1 MKFLTRIEAHVNNIA
16 LSHTI
21 FDLPFA
27 LIGAL
32 LASGG
37 KVSALTIFLIIV
49 AVTSA
54 RAAALAINNLA
65 DLKYDKLQPRMRYRA
80 MVRGEISKT
89 EALVFILACVLVMVV
104 TVAQLPPICL
114 KLLPVAALPFVVY
127 PFTKRFTGWCHVVLG
142 VAIAMAPAGG
152 WVAAGGEIFAPAMI
166 FLCLAVTLWMAGFD
180 AMYGAQDEKFDRAHG
195 LHSLTTEF
203 GARKAFELSKV
214 FHIFCV
220 ACLLMTGIILNLSA
234 IYFVGVAI
242 AAVVLV
248 YQHAIVSPRDFSQV
262 TQAYFMRNGIVSV
275 AILICTW
282 LNFT

>member
-1 MKFLTRIEAHVNNIA
+1 MTRIEAHINNIA

-27 LIGAL
+27 LMGAL

-37 KVSALTIFLIIV
+37 QVNALTIFLIIV

-54 RAAALAINNLA
+54 RAAALAINNFV
-65 DLKYDKLQPRMRYRA
+65 DLKYDRLQPRMRNRA
-80 MVRGEISKT
+80 MVRGEISKP
-89 EALVFILACVLVMVV
+89 EALLFIAVCLLIMVV

-114 KLLPVAALPFVVY
+114 KLLPVAALPFVIY

-152 WVAAGGEIFAPAMI
+152 WMAAGGELFSPAMI
-166 FLCLAVTLWMAGFD
+166 LLCLAVTLWMAGFD
-180 AMYGAQDEKFDRAHG
+180 AMYGAQDEHFDRAHG
-195 LHSLTTEF
+195 LHSLVTEY
-203 GARKAFELSKV
+203 GAAGAFRISRAL
-214 FHIFCV
+214 HI
-220 ACLLMTGIILNLSA
+220 ACIICFALVGAVMKLGA

-242 AAVVLV
+242 AAAVLA
-248 YQHAIVSPRDFSQV
+248 YQRSIISPRDFSQV

-282 LNFT
+282 LNFAA

>member
-1 MKFLTRIEAHVNNIA
+1 MTRIEAHVNNIA

-21 FDLPFA
+21 FDLPFS

-32 LASGG
+32 LASNGQ
-37 KVSALTIFLIIV
+37 VSALTIFLIIV

-54 RAAALAINNLA
+54 RAAALAINNFV
-65 DLKYDKLQPRMRYRA
+65 DLKYDKLQPRMRNRA
-80 MVRGEISKT
+80 MVRGKISKP
-89 EALVFILACVLVMVV
+89 EALIFILACFLV
-104 TVAQLPPICL
+104 ICL
-114 KLLPVAALPFVVY
+114 KLLPVAAVPFIVY

-152 WVAAGGEIFAPAMI
+152 WVASGGELFAPAMI
-166 FLCLAVTLWMAGFD
+166 FLCLAVVLWMAGFD
-180 AMYGAQDEKFDRAHG
+180 AMYGAQDEQFDRAHG

-248 YQHAIVSPRDFSQV
+248 YQHSIVSPRDFSQV

-282 LNFT
+282 LNFA